1 MDNDVQI
8 GDVFKSGEDE
18 HKYGRDRRVRV
29 TGFSEARGSSVLAED
44 IKTGRK
50 TTVARARMRPG
61 KLGWTLMERGGVR
74 VGETR
79 QDHGPLRVVEIDQT
93 TGHAGLS
100 ANDGEGLSWIPLD
113 VVAAMPL
120 AEAATE
126 KG

>member
-1 MDNDVQI
+1 MDTDVQM

-29 TGFSEARGSSVLAED
+29 TGFSDARGGCVLAED
-44 IKTGRK
+44 TKTGRK
-50 TTVARARMRPG
+50 TTIARGRMRPG

-79 QDHGPLRVVEIDQT
+79 QDHERLRVVEIDQT

-100 ANDGEGLSWIPLD
+100 ASDGEGLSWIPLD

-120 AEAATE
+120 VEAAPE